1 VATLGQAYAEIHADT
16 RPFAKELNKQIK
28 DHLRKFDAMAG
39 KEGITIGTSLGKGI
53 SKGLDSETDR
63 SLLNWRQ
70 RFVSWAKNVGHDGG
84 NEFAKAFHRMATGNF
99 ILFRVIGRLGER
111 LGAMFTTIRRVAGE
125 TVKFAG
131 SLLKANKAMLE
142 LGFEGIKSLL
152 GFSND
157 LSRSLA
163 SAQSAGASLAGAIAS
178 LAASASSGAVG
189 LLAMAAAAVL
199 LTGVLAAL
207 AAIIIV
213 AAAPFAQLLNFA
225 LLLPAALSVILGI
238 IAPLVIALHGLGDA
252 LELVFEK
259 DPKKFAEGF
268 AKLSPVMR
276 QLTTVL
282 RTFVPLFKSI
292 QQVVQ
297 ENFLGP
303 IIQQLGPLLKRIGPS
318 LRNGLSAAAAA
329 MGIFVADVL
338 RLMQEP
344 AFVRFIDELFP
355 AIARMIETLSPPLT
369 RLLSALTTATL
380 AALPTV
386 ELLIG
391 KLATFLD
398 DFSKWIEDTVADGRF
413 QQFLD
418 DAIASATS
426 IWNLI
431 QALILLFAEL
441 FTQTDEGGRSFL
453 EKITQAVNEFTKWLK
468 SPDGKRALQDAV
480 LLALVFAEA
489 FKIALATIRVIVSV
503 LASAIRKAAILLELL
518 GVISGKQASIAP
530 RNNGL
535 QTATQYQGGG
545 VVPHDQIA
553 MVHKG
558 EPILDPANSAD
569 KNRGILAD
577 AGMLDLLSTGTT
589 VIVNVGNQQFEEY
602 IDYRVAQ
609 ANRGNAKSMAYGTRG
624 GR

>member
-1 VATLGQAYAEIHADT
+1 MATLGQAYAEIHADT

>member
-1 VATLGQAYAEIHADT
+1 MATLGSAYAEIHADT

-28 DHLRKFDAMAG
+28 EHLRKFDAAAG
-39 KEGITIGTSLGKGI
+39 KEGITIGATLGKGI
-53 SKGLDSETDR
+53 GKGLDDQTDR
-63 SLLNWRQ
+63 SLLSWRQ
-70 RFVSWAKNVGHDGG
+70 RFVDWAKNVGHDGG

-111 LGAMFTTIRRVAGE
+111 IGALFTTVRRVATE

-152 GFSND
+152 GFTND
-157 LSRSLA
+157 FSRSLA

-189 LLAMAAAAVL
+189 LAAMAAAAVL
-199 LTGVLAAL
+199 LTSVLAAL
-207 AAIIIV
+207 AAILIV
-213 AAAPFAQLLNFA
+213 AAAPFSQLLNFA
-225 LLLPAALSVILGI
+225 LLIPAALSVLLGV

-252 LELVFEK
+252 LELVFEQ
-259 DPKKFAEGF
+259 DPEKLAKGL

-276 QLTTVL
+276 QLTTTL
-282 RTFVPLFKSI
+282 RTFVPLFRSI

-303 IIQQLGPLLKRIGPS
+303 IIATIGPLLKRIGPILS
-318 LRNGLSAAAAA
+318 NGLSAAAAA

-338 RLMQEP
+338 RLLQTP
-344 AFVRFIDELFP
+344 IFTRFINELFP
-355 AIARMIETLSPPLT
+355 SIARMIETLSPALIQ
-369 RLLSALTTATL
+369 LLMALATATL

-391 KLATFLD
+391 KLSTFLT
-398 DFSKWIEDTVADGRF
+398 DFAKWIEETVADGRF

-418 DAIASATS
+418 DAIASAGA
-426 IWNLI
+426 IWDLI
-431 QALILLFAEL
+431 KALIGLFAALFAE
-441 FTQTDEGGRSFL
+441 TDEGGRKFL
-453 EKITQAVNEFTKWLK
+453 DRITEAVNEFTKWLR
-468 SPDGKRALQDAV
+468 SPDGKQALRDAV
-480 LLALVFAEA
+480 VLALAFAAA
-489 FKIALATIRVIVSV
+489 FSAALKIIRVIVSV
-503 LASAIRKAAILLELL
+503 LSDAIRKAYKLLELV
-518 GVISGKQASIAP
+518 GIIGGKQASIRA
-530 RNNGL
+530 RQGGL
-535 QTATQYQGGG
+535 QIAPQYQGGG

-569 KNRGILAD
+569 RNRGILAD
-577 AGMLDLLSTGTT
+577 AGMLDLLSQPSVTN
-589 VIVNVGNQQFEEY
+589 VYVGNEKLTEY
-602 IDYRVAQ
+602 IDFRVQ
-609 ANRGNAKSMAYGTRG
+609 QYNRGNAKSMSYGPRG
-624 GR
+624 GL